1 MNAMGSDEYRIINL
15 HECPGLRCRAA
26 EWFCRKW
33 GIPMD
38 EYLSSIDEC
47 IAGRGDIPQWYLV
60 MADNE
65 IIGGAGVIDNDFHK
79 RRDLWPNVCALYV
92 EEKCRNRGIAGRLLE
107 HVCRDMAARHVMTLY
122 LVTDHTAFYERYGW
136 EFMCMV
142 QGDDG
147 NMIRMYRRASVPGK
161 KL

>member
-1 MNAMGSDEYRIINL
+1 MAWDAGGGSGGRL
-15 HECPGLRCRAA
+15 LLRSGCTQAA
-26 EWFCRKW
+26 AKE
-33 GIPMD
+33 
-38 EYLSSIDEC
+38 
-47 IAGRGDIPQWYLV
+47 Q
-60 MADNE
+60 
-65 IIGGAGVIDNDFHK
+65 
-79 RRDLWPNVCALYV
+79 
-92 EEKCRNRGIAGRLLE
+92 CRNRGIAGRLLE